1 MSELF
6 HECGIAGLYHL
17 PNQGVSPL
25 VKNPDKV
32 SWMLPR
38 MLLDLQNRGQLAA
51 GITTYDPNR
60 DQLIDTYKEVGPV
73 IEAFRMNHKG
83 KFESIMRRYA
93 GRAGIGHVRY
103 ATCGKDDR
111 SYAQPME
118 RHHACKWKWF
128 SFAFNGQLANYAE
141 LADQL
146 LRKEEYHLVR
156 DTDTEVMLHH
166 LSYELRAEKPT
177 LVEMFTNLARKFDGA
192 YNILYMNASGELAAV
207 RDPLGIRPLCYAIN
221 GPLVGFAS
229 ESVALANLGFED
241 IRSMEPGQIIT
252 IEQGE
257 VKFDRVAPL
266 DRKAHCFFEWIYFAN
281 VASELDGESVY
292 QVRSRLGRELAQRES
307 LTPDAETIVVP
318 VPDTSKAAADA
329 MAFELGLPSVE
340 GLMRNRYVGRTFIQ
354 GDDRAE
360 RAKLKYTPVP
370 QVLRGKRV
378 ILVEDT
384 IVRSTTMSALIRHMR
399 ERGGAKEIH
408 VRVACPPIV
417 APCFYGIDMSR
428 ISELFAPKFLGE
440 RMILTEEIQDEMARV
455 IGADSLR
462 YLPIDAL
469 AKAVNKPT
477 SQLCQACVTGKY
489 PTAKGRELYQIA
501 LTKRDESDG
510 ARTYESVEK
519 EKSSV
524 KAVRAV
530 PVP

>member
-1 MSELF
+1 MAELH
-6 HECGIAGLYHL
+6 HECGIAGVYYL
-17 PNQGVSPL
+17 PNKGKTGL
-25 VKNPDKV
+25 VTNPDDV
-32 SWMLPR
+32 SRLLPR

-51 GITTYDPNR
+51 GISTYDPNR
-60 DQLIDTYKEVGPV
+60 DQLLDTYKEVGSV
-73 IEAFRMNHKG
+73 IEAFRLNHRG

-141 LADQL
+141 LADEL
-146 LRKEEYHLVR
+146 LKKEEYHLVR
-156 DTDTEVMLHH
+156 DTDTEVMMHY
-166 LSYELRAEKPT
+166 LSYELRAKKPD
-177 LVEMFTNLARKFDGA
+177 LIQMFRHLASRFDGA
-192 YNILYMNASGELAAV
+192 YNILYMNASGEMAAI
-207 RDPLGIRPLCYAIN
+207 RDPLGIRPLCVAQD
-221 GPLVGFAS
+221 GPLVAFAS
-229 ESVALANLGFED
+229 ESVALANLGFES
-241 IRSMEPGQIIT
+241 IRSMDPGEIIT
-252 IEQGE
+252 IEEGE
-257 VKFDRVAPL
+257 LRSDRIAPTT
-266 DRKAHCFFEWIYFAN
+266 RTAHCFFEWIYFAN

-292 QVRSRLGRELAQRES
+292 QVRSRLGRELADREHIP
-307 LTPDAETIVVP
+307 LDEDTIVVP
-318 VPDTSKAAADA
+318 VPDTAKAAADA
-329 MAFELGLPSVE
+329 MAFKLGIPSVE

-360 RAKLKYTPVP
+360 RAKLKYTPIP

-384 IVRSTTMSALIRHMR
+384 IVRSTTMSALIHHMK

-428 ISELFAPKFLGE
+428 VSELFAPKFLGKDLKLTNE
-440 RMILTEEIQDEMARV
+440 READMARA

-469 AKAVNKPT
+469 SRAVNKPT
-477 SQLCQACVTGKY
+477 SELCQACVTTEY
-489 PTAKGRELYQIA
+489 PTQKGTQLYQIA
-501 LTKRDESDG
+501 LSNKDSTGS
-510 ARTYESVEK
+510 ARTYESPIKRPGAAATE
-519 EKSSV
+519 
-524 KAVRAV
+524 
-530 PVP
+530 PVATH